1 MVRSWLL
8 SLVIAA
14 VVGVF
19 GGVGGGIGGTGV
31 ASACECVSSIGE
43 ATVERS
49 SVASFGV
56 PATPDTTPTT
66 VAPGVQAEEDRTAGY
81 VVMVGAVLAFVIGFA
96 VLAVRFRK
104 RSHSLGR

>member
-19 GGVGGGIGGTGV
+19 GGVSGGIGGTGV
-31 ASACECVSSIGE
+31 AAACECVSSIGE

-49 SVASFGV
+49 PVASFGV
-56 PATPDTTPTT
+56 AATPDTTPT